1 MSFDNTPLQVYL
13 SHRAELLDY
22 ASRIV
27 GCRARAEDVLQE
39 AYLRFADTAGQR
51 TLEHPTGYLYRIV
64 RNLAVAL
71 SRRLSLE
78 NRHRVE
84 QALAEDDLQSSDSPQ
99 ALAEQAAELS
109 VLAAALA
116 ELPERTRTALEM
128 HRLGGK
134 KLKDIAAHLGISVA
148 LAHALVFQGLEHCRR
163 RMHEPS

>member
-1 MSFDNTPLQVYL
+1 MSSDSQPLQVYL
-13 SHRAELLDY
+13 SHRAELLGY

-39 AYLRFADTAGQR
+39 AYLRFADTALQR
-51 TLEHPTGYLYRIV
+51 TLDNPTGYLYRIV

-78 NRHRVE
+78 NRHWAE

-99 ALAEQAAELS
+99 VLAEQTAELS

-128 HRLGGK
+128 HRLGGR
-134 KLKDIAAHLGISVA
+134 KLKEIAAHLGISVA

-163 RMHEPS
+163 RMHDPS